1 MQYGSVRVTVDGILT
16 FPDYCIRTLI
26 VEKVSSSEMYIIREV
41 KFDATN

>member
-26 VEKVSSSEMYIIREV
+26 VERVSLGCWFLV
-41 KFDATN
+41 HNTDTH